1 MPPSLDTSR
10 KPMVRYEHVTL
21 VDHAAH
27 RVTWSAGRVPTLFR
41 GEHSYALGV
50 SSNGKTLCETRHV
63 IGGLFGYPVKHL
75 MSTTMQQC
83 LEETSNALKQRAEGK
98 FSRYKT

>member
-1 MPPSLDTSR
+1 
-10 KPMVRYEHVTL
+10 MVRYEHVTL